1 MLILVNECENSQVHV
16 EKKCE
21 DPCLGMLE
29 YHNTPITG
37 MKNSPNQ
44 LLINR
49 STRSIIQVLTKTLK
63 SAMPSNAQSKM
74 IAANQ
79 KQKVIM
85 KKLSSHY

>member
-1 MLILVNECENSQVHV
+1 
-16 EKKCE
+16 
-21 DPCLGMLE
+21 MLE

-37 MKNSPNQ
+37 IKNSPNQ

-49 STRSIIQVLTKTLK
+49 STRSVIQVLTKTLK
-63 SAMPSNAQSKM
+63 SAMPSNAQSKI